1 MAGDDAE
8 EIYRCPYQDP
18 VDPTQPCTYASKS
31 DTMIAVHER
40 AKHSKKDETKVKNE
54 DELAENTFTSHSFN
68 SGMFSS
74 VKGNGSWLGLL
85 GVGCLVTITSS
96 FSSSLS
102 LLTSLVRPYTW
113 DAGRGQCSGTQPK
126 FLRAHRDT
134 SMAFTPS
141 AKYRHLLVS

>member
-54 DELAENTFTSHSFN
+54 VKNNTKKAKRFETKAVKFCENESREEFRRKKAEFLSYQERMNI
-68 SGMFSS
+68 
-74 VKGNGSWLGLL
+74 KGEEIADDL
-85 GVGCLVTITSS
+85 
-96 FSSSLS
+96 
-102 LLTSLVRPYTW
+102 
-113 DAGRGQCSGTQPK
+113 
-126 FLRAHRDT
+126 
-134 SMAFTPS
+134 
-141 AKYRHLLVS
+141 YRCYETTL